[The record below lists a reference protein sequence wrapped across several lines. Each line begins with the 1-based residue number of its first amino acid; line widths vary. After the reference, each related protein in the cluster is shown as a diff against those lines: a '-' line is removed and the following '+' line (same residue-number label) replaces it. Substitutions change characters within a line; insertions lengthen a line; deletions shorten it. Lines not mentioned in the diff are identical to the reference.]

1 MFRIEIREKK
11 KKIKNVQDREE
22 KKIKNVQDRDKREE
36 KNNLSRRI
44 IYSC

>member
-11 KKIKNVQDREE
+11 